1 MHSRGSLDAIP
12 SQSELNHSPIAKCG
26 AQLEIPELNALALR
40 SLVTLFDERGGL
52 FSRSVTLDEKG
63 ALHRQKP
70 SPKRTI
76 IALLGL
82 HRLKESG
89 ESLPFDVPSICDVV
103 LGDTSWVKSLGDLGL
118 LTWLMAECEP
128 DRLRNLFNEFNF
140 ASAIEDYW
148 DGRQAQTRG
157 LAWFLAGIAQA
168 RLARP
173 QAVPDLIDV
182 AVNAYHPL
190 EDNQSESGIFG
201 HAALPGFLRRTFCKR
216 FGTFSDQIY
225 SIYALVTF
233 ARAFQIEEPLQSAL
247 NCGNAIR
254 MLQGE
259 LGQWWFLY
267 DKRTCRV
274 VNRYPVLSLHQTG
287 TAPVGLL
294 ALEEVTG
301 QSFHAAVHKGL
312 SWMARANELGQDTKD
327 FDRSVIWDSIEPRRP
342 TLNYLDAALSL
353 VSISRRTRQ
362 SLKIRYGARPD
373 HFGWLLY
380 AFGRRGLPKEAVT
393 DKTCS
398 TG

>member
-1 MHSRGSLDAIP
+1 MSLEAFETISRSVLDGTLT
-12 SQSELNHSPIAKCG
+12 EKCG
-26 AQLEIPELNALALR
+26 SQLDIPALNALALR
-40 SLVTLFDERGGL
+40 SLVSLFVEREGL
-52 FSRSVTLDEKG
+52 FSRSV
-63 ALHRQKP
+63 ALEQDGFHRENA

-82 HRLKESG
+82 HRLKASG
-89 ESLPFDVPSICDVV
+89 ETLPLDVSSMRDVV
-103 LGDTSWVKSLGDLGL
+103 LEDTSWVRTLGDLGL
-118 LTWLMAECEP
+118 LTWFMAECEP
-128 DRLRNLFNEFNF
+128 TRLRNLFNEFNF
-140 ASAIEDYW
+140 GSAIENYW

-157 LAWFLAGIAQA
+157 LAWFLAGIAHA
-168 RLARP
+168 RLACP

-182 AVNAYHPL
+182 AVNAYHLL

-201 HAALPGFLRRTFCKR
+201 HAALLGFLRRTFWKR

-287 TAPVGLL
+287 TAPVGLF
-294 ALEEVTG
+294 ALEEATG
-301 QSFHAAVHKGL
+301 QSFHAAVQKGL
-312 SWMARANELGQDTKD
+312 SWMARANELGQDTKEI
-327 FDRSVIWDSIEPRRP
+327 DRTVILDSIEPRRT
-342 TLNYLDAALSL
+342 TLNYLDAALSF
-353 VSISRRTRQ
+353 VNISRRTRQ

-393 DKTCS
+393 DKTFS